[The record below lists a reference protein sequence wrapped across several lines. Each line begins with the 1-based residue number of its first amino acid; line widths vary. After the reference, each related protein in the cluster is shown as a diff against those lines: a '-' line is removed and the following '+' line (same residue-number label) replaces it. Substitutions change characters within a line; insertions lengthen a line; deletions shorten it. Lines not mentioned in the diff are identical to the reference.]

1 MKKII
6 NYIIITLLVSSAVI
20 AQKPN
25 PAFVSSV
32 RSYYKDIN
40 PDVFRDAHNVL
51 RDGFM
56 KDYKAYGSGVSAG
69 KGSSK
74 NVTYPG
80 FENVIEIETH
90 DVFYN
95 DWDVE
100 IGCPIDFPVLENDL
114 VYMTFW
120 IRCLGSRDESNQG
133 YSRVYF
139 QQNGPPWQKSSDV
152 NVVAGSEWIQYK
164 IPFRAVY
171 QNYDIKQAAVAF
183 ALGYSHQTV
192 QIADVKVTNLG
203 SFGKEEDLPKTKFTY
218 KGRED
223 NAAWRIEADKRIEK
237 YRKGDVTIVVKDK
250 KGNIV
255 PNAEVNVDMVNH
267 TFAFG
272 NIVNRPAFGNPG
284 EKGVAYRKIIKENFN
299 QVTFENELKHDMWEL
314 YKAEDRINKIF
325 EAIDTLD
332 AWGIKL
338 RGHALV
344 WPSTRY
350 TTVSKDF
357 IAKGDLKGLQ
367 AMIEAHIVEVATAVK
382 GRVVDWDVMNE
393 PYVNH
398 QFMDLMGKERV
409 LDWFRL
415 ARANEPNADLYINE
429 TRDIVDGGVNTAV
442 LENLKVWVKYLK
454 DNNVEINGLG
464 FQGHFGETALTSPEK
479 ILEILDDFQKL
490 GLKIKI
496 TELDIQT
503 FDEKLQADYLRD
515 FYTVIYSHPIT
526 HGIIS
531 WGFWEDA
538 HWRPEA
544 AWYRSNFE
552 PKPAAFVHK
561 DLVYKKWWT
570 NAKGSTTT
578 DGKYST
584 RGFCGEYKVSVK
596 VDGKVTVQNFVLTN
610 EGKTVEVVLK

>member
-1 MKKII
+1 MRKIFS
-6 NYIIITLLVSSAVI
+6 YIMLTALSSAVAF
-20 AQKPN
+20 AQKPDQ
-25 PAFVSSV
+25 AFVQSA
-32 RSYYKDIN
+32 RTYYKDIK
-40 PDVFRDAHNVL
+40 PEVFRDARPVL
-51 RDGFM
+51 TPGFM
-56 KDYKAYGSGVSAG
+56 SQFKAYGDGVKAG

-74 NVTYPG
+74 VVTYPG

-100 IGCPIDFPVLENDL
+100 IGSPSDFPILENDL
-114 VYMTFW
+114 IYITFW
-120 IRCLGSRDESNQG
+120 VRCLGSRDESNQG
-133 YSRVYF
+133 YGRVYL
-139 QQNGPPWQKSSDV
+139 QQNGPPWQKSADV
-152 NVVAGSEWIQYK
+152 NIVAGSEWIQYK
-164 IPFRAVY
+164 IPLRAKY
-171 QNYDIKQAAVAF
+171 QHYNPKQAAVAI
-183 ALGYSHQTV
+183 ALGYRHQTL
-192 QIADVKVTNLG
+192 QIADIKVTNLG
-203 SFGKEEDLPKTKFTY
+203 TYVNEEDLPKTKFTY
-218 KGRED
+218 KGRESD
-223 NAAWRIEADKRIEK
+223 AAWRTEADARIEK
-237 YRKGDVTIVVKDK
+237 YRKGDVTVVVKDK

-255 PNAEVNVDMVNH
+255 PNAQVSVDMVNH

-272 NIVNRPAFGNPG
+272 NIVNRPSFGNPG
-284 EKGVAYRKIIKENFN
+284 EKGQAYRKIIKENFN
-299 QVTFENELKHDMWEL
+299 QVTFENELKHDMWLL
-314 YKAEDRINKIF
+314 YKAEGRTNKIF
-325 EAIDTLD
+325 ESIDSLD

-344 WPSTRY
+344 WPSSRY
-350 TTVSKDF
+350 STYSKPF
-357 IAKGDLKGLQ
+357 IEKNDLVGLESF
-367 AMIEAHIVEVATAVK
+367 IEAHIKEVTTAVQ

-398 QFMDLMGKERV
+398 QFMDLMGKDKV
-409 LDWFRL
+409 LTWFKL
-415 ARANEPNADLYINE
+415 ARQNEPKADLYINE

-479 ILEILDDFQKL
+479 IIEILNDFQSL
-490 GLKIKI
+490 NLKIKI

-503 FDEKLQADYLRD
+503 LDEQLQADYLRD
-515 FYTVIYSHPIT
+515 FYTVIYSHPTT

-570 NAKGSTTT
+570 NAKGNTTT
-578 DGKYST
+578 EGKYST
-584 RGFCGEYKVSVK
+584 RGFCGEYKVTVN
-596 VDGKVTVQNFVLTN
+596 VDGKSTVQNFVLTN